1 MNKGKKGIYCLEV
14 GEWFNSLKEKTS
26 VEPVLTLLHDS
37 LLSVPYIHRDI
48 ATGAE
53 LRYYLRKWTQSKHKD
68 HPILYLA
75 FHGSPG
81 RIHLSKENGHS
92 MTINTDELFA
102 LLKGKC
108 HKRVIHFGAC
118 SVLDIHGH
126 KVNRYLRESGAA
138 AISGYANE
146 VDWVPS
152 SAFEMIYLAE
162 LQGNQFTKPGM
173 RAVRGRVRKT
183 APHLAKTLGFRMRV
197 RK

>member
-14 GEWFNSLKEKTS
+14 GEWFDSLKEKTS

-48 ATGAE
+48 ATEAE
-53 LRYYLRKWTQSKHKD
+53 LHYYLRKWTQSKQKD
-68 HPILYLA
+68 YPILYLA

-81 RIHLSKENGHS
+81 CIYLRKENGQS
-92 MTINTDELFA
+92 KTISTDDLFA
-102 LLKGKC
+102 LLQGKC

-118 SVLDIHGH
+118 SVLNIHGLT
-126 KVNRYLRESGAA
+126 VNRYLRESGAS
-138 AISGYANE
+138 AISGYVNE
-146 VDWVPS
+146 VYWVPS

-183 APHLAKTLGFRMRV
+183 APHLAKTLGFTMRV